1 MKKITLKHGVLFFY
15 IFDGILL
22 LLFIIGF
29 LPFTKK
35 NKVPSVPSALLNPNY
50 ESKVSAIKISAP
62 NASISLKKGDE
73 FWIGTSLA
81 SNGKYIWPADVQNI
95 TNLINSAKQIMTVQ
109 VKTENVSSWK
119 SLGVDDEQAT
129 CVTFYDDNRNIL
141 SQIFFGFKDS
151 LSLKLYFRTWTKN
164 TVYEGLSF
172 IENFLSTEESFWAD
186 PFLYPQCI
194 TGYDRRKSES
204 LFRRG
209 QIQNIGFKEG
219 LSVDFNLQKYFENG
233 SNILFNIYKN
243 DKEFIVI
250 PSLKTGPALS
260 QKDAELVSSIN
271 YRYSISSVT
280 LDRLLE
286 DIK

>member
-109 VKTENVSSWK
+109 VKTEHLSSWK

-172 IENFLSTEESFWAD
+172 IENLNKF
-186 PFLYPQCI
+186 
-194 TGYDRRKSES
+194 GYYGIVRRHPDKSY
-204 LFRRG
+204 LRF
-209 QIQNIGFKEG
+209 
-219 LSVDFNLQKYFENG
+219 V
-233 SNILFNIYKN
+233 
-243 DKEFIVI
+243 FIVDSHREIVDPSTVI
-250 PSLKTGPALS
+250 PIFKKFDNLRMKA
-260 QKDAELVSSIN
+260 
-271 YRYSISSVT
+271 
-280 LDRLLE
+280 
-286 DIK
+286 